1 MPSFQ
6 AIFLKLPVTTALAA
20 SPTTTENIPCALVTT
35 VLVSIYSGVASTFL
49 LIIDS
54 LKLIFELAMIVPFA
68 ERATPWKLM
77 PCEKALVVTMLN
89 TSNKIHLLIL
99 FII

>member
-1 MPSFQ
+1 
-6 AIFLKLPVTTALAA
+6 LPVTTAFVA

-49 LIIDS
+49 LIIDN
-54 LKLIFELAMIVPFA
+54 LKLIFELAIIVPFA
-68 ERATPWKLM
+68 ERATPYKLI
-77 PCEKALVVTMLN
+77 PWENALVVKMLN
-89 TSNKIHLLIL
+89 TSNKKNLLIL